1 MVLLETL
8 LANALMLVDSWG
20 SKKRG
25 RSRSSGRGGGRG
37 RRRSLSGREREL
49 RKENFGGDMRKE
61 RVSREGTIREG
72 TSREGT
78 RRERTSRE
86 GTSREGST
94 GRDQKRSQSMDQ
106 ESRLIVDSRVIR
118 RLVTSSIW
126 NPGEKKIRLAPSLL
140 TRP

>member
-61 RVSREGTIREG
+61 RV
-72 TSREGT
+72 SREGT